1 MSEALLETRRVEKT
15 TAVREA
21 PSEKVASSETPPQL
35 DLLVQSAVEQ
45 TVFEKTVLE
54 KTVLEKAVLEKA
66 VLEKTVLEKTVIGEV
81 RRDSQVEPKEY
92 IAEVVAGG
100 GE

>member
-15 TAVREA
+15 TAAREA
-21 PSEKVASSETPPQL
+21 PSEKVVSSETPPQL

-54 KTVLEKAVLEKA
+54 KTV
-66 VLEKTVLEKTVIGEV
+66 IGEV
-81 RRDSQVEPKEY
+81 RRDSQAEPKEY

>member
-15 TAVREA
+15 TAAREA

-45 TVFEKTVLE
+45 TVFEKTVF
-54 KTVLEKAVLEKA
+54 
-66 VLEKTVLEKTVIGEV
+66 EKTVLEKTVIAEV